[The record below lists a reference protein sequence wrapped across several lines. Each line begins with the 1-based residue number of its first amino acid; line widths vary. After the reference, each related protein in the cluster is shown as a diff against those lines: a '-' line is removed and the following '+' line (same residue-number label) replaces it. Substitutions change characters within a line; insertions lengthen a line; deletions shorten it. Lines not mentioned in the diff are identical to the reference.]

1 VFISRIKEWTT
12 QLQARGG
19 VTLIL
24 GYVAKM
30 NYAYGQVFFSRG
42 LNVEQLE
49 NFKLFYNAKFPL

>member
-1 VFISRIKEWTT
+1 MSITFLTN
-12 QLQARGG
+12 L
-19 VTLIL
+19 
-24 GYVAKM
+24 VAKM